1 MEENIM
7 KKLLAF
13 LLVAVLAVA
22 AFGCAAPAASEPA
35 AEPSGTAAEPA
46 APAEPAAGG
55 DKVIKIGVFEPFT
68 GENGGGGYQEV
79 LAIRY
84 ANQVKPTVN
93 IGGEEYKIELVE
105 ADNKSDKTEAV
116 TAAQSLMSA
125 GVSVVL
131 GSYGSG
137 VSIAAGEIFAENKV
151 PAIGCSCTN
160 PQVTLGNDYYF
171 RVCFIDPFQG
181 TVMANYAL
189 QEGAKKAAVITQL
202 GDDYSSGLGSY
213 FVKAFT
219 AKGGEVVEQQFQT
232 NQTDFKAILTEIKAA
247 NPDIIFA
254 PSSIATAP
262 LLIKQARE
270 LGITCPITAGDTW
283 QNQTIADNAGADA
296 EGVVVSTFFDEA
308 DTSNAAATEFIKGF
322 KEYLKANP
330 ADLEKN
336 GGEGVAAVSAL
347 GYDSY
352 MVAVAAIEAAGST
365 EGAAIRDAL
374 PSVQIDGVTGAIA
387 FDENGDAEKDMAYLN
402 VIKDGKFT
410 FLKTV
415 ALGE

>member
-1 MEENIM
+1 M

-84 ANQVKPTVN
+84 ANQVKSTVN

-365 EGAAIRDAL
+365 EGAAIRDSL